1 LSLRR
6 SFVSKLFVGN
16 LSYQLTEEEFKNTF
30 QPYGNIK
37 SLRLLTN
44 KGFGFVEYETS
55 EEAQKA
61 IENLNGKEL
70 KGRPMRVELA
80 KPREEGL
87 RSSSN
92 NKFTPSRRVYWAWW
106 FASSF
111 KHLISIRTYEF
122 CRGG

>member
-1 LSLRR
+1 
-6 SFVSKLFVGN
+6 VTKLFVGN
-16 LSYQLTEEEFKNTF
+16 LSYQLTEEEFKNVF

-70 KGRPMRVELA
+70 KGRPMRVEVA

-87 RSSSN
+87 KSSSN
-92 NKFTPSRRVYWAWW
+92 NKFRTRGFSRGSSSKNTPNRNFRRN
-106 FASSF
+106 FSKS
-111 KHLISIRTYEF
+111 E
-122 CRGG
+122 

>member
-1 LSLRR
+1 MT
-6 SFVSKLFVGN
+6 KLFVGN

-44 KGFGFVEYETS
+44 KGFGFVEYETA

-80 KPREEGL
+80 KPREEGF
-87 RSSSN
+87 RSNNNRFRNKGFSRNSSSKTSSN
-92 NKFTPSRRVYWAWW
+92 NRNFRRN
-106 FASSF
+106 FSKS
-111 KHLISIRTYEF
+111 E
-122 CRGG
+122 